1 MFENMLVC
9 LDGSELSEQILPY
22 ALKQAE
28 SFHSDV
34 VLIYV
39 VSEPFIMMP
48 SVPGEPGYPMQTESM
63 TKQLSEDI
71 IKAKKYLNHIAL
83 PFRKLGLQVTSITP
97 EGPAGELIAKY
108 ANENK
113 IDLIAMATHGRSG
126 IRRAVLGSV
135 ADYVI
140 KEISLPLLLI
150 KPQPAE
156 PKPK

>member
-1 MFENMLVC
+1 MFENILVC

-28 SFHSDV
+28 LFHSGV
-34 VLIYV
+34 VLLHV

-48 SVPGEPGYPMQTESM
+48 SIPGEPGYPMQTGSM

-71 IKAKKYLNHIAL
+71 IKAKKYLNQTAL
-83 PFRKLGLQVTSITP
+83 PFRKLGLKVTTITL
-97 EGPAGELIAKY
+97 EGPAGELIVKY

-113 IDLIAMATHGRSG
+113 IDIIAIATHGRSG

-135 ADYVI
+135 ADYVL
-140 KEISLPLLLI
+140 KEVTLPLLLI